1 MSGVWHPLM
10 AMEDPH
16 PELLNPIL
24 VSQVVFAPIQE
35 RGSSETSDANLNA
48 VWEFLQTGPSSLAHL
63 QPSEGKRDW
72 LAEMKERIFG
82 SLREGL
88 AITRYHLDRVGLI
101 ENRIEAIAKEHEA
114 ALLPSR
120 NMVLSISSRPLVAEY
135 QAFEFALRR
144 SLEYLA
150 GAVSAY
156 FKTEGNRIRNLAATV
171 GGREPASASAAVVAR
186 LENANIESL
195 IGVRSGPKSV
205 RDRVAHHESVSP
217 GVINIG
223 RKFDGSLWVR
233 LHGEAEDLN
242 PSFLEETE
250 TLSEVLG
257 RRIGQVEDLALGLFE
272 DLGLLPDPSKV
283 DRAT

>member
-1 MSGVWHPLM
+1 MD
-10 AMEDPH
+10 DPH
-16 PELLNPIL
+16 PELLSSAL
-24 VSQVVFAPIQE
+24 VSKVVFAPVTE
-35 RGSSETSDANLNA
+35 RGSSEISDANLDA

-63 QPSEGKRDW
+63 QPSDGKRDW
-72 LAEMKERIFG
+72 LTEMKERIFG

-101 ENRIEAIAKEHEA
+101 EYRIEAIAKEHEA
-114 ALLPSR
+114 ALLPTR
-120 NMVLSISSRPLVAEY
+120 NMGLAITSRPLVAEY

-156 FKTEGNRIRNLAATV
+156 FKTEGNRIRNLAVTV
-171 GGREPASASAAVVAR
+171 GGREPTSASAAVVAR
-186 LENANIESL
+186 LENASIERL

-233 LHGEAEDLN
+233 LHGEAEGLN
-242 PSFLEETE
+242 TSFPEETE
-250 TLSEVLG
+250 TLSEILG
-257 RRIGQVEDLALGLFE
+257 KRISRVEDLALGLFE
-272 DLGLLPDPSKV
+272 DLGLLPSPSK
-283 DRAT
+283 